1 MTEKRYVRQ
10 AAALKY
16 DAAKKQA
23 PVLAAS
29 GKGLTAEAIIKRAQD
44 NGVPIQQ
51 DPALVGLLAE
61 LEVNEMIPADLYE
74 AVAEVFAFIYQADK
88 QAGK

>member
-1 MTEKRYVRQ
+1 MTDKHPVRQ

-16 DAAKKQA
+16 DAAKQRA
-23 PVLAAS
+23 PVLTAS
-29 GKGLTAEAIIKRAQD
+29 GHGLTAEAIIKRAED

-51 DPALVGLLAE
+51 DPALVGLLSE
-61 LEVNEMIPADLYE
+61 LKVNDTIPADLYE

-88 QAGK
+88 QAGE

>member
-1 MTEKRYVRQ
+1 MTEKKYVRQ

-16 DAAKKQA
+16 DAAKKQS
-23 PVLAAS
+23 PVLTAS

-44 NGVPIQQ
+44 NGVPVQQ

>member
-1 MTEKRYVRQ
+1 MTDKKNIRQ

-16 DAAKKQA
+16 DAAKRQA
-23 PVLAAS
+23 PVLTAS
-29 GKGLTAEAIIKRAQD
+29 GHGLTAEAIIKRATD

-51 DPALVGLLAE
+51 DPALVGLLSE
-61 LEVNEMIPADLYE
+61 LQVNEMIPADLYD

-88 QAGK
+88 QAVK